1 MAPRI
6 AGPSA
11 AQLAEL
17 RQMLPQ
23 NSSIADI
30 GSLAGKLFNTGA
42 ADAVTK
48 PSILGRIMGFGG
60 NLLGGGSAALLIDA
74 GSRLLGGDTAAV
86 SAAPVAEPSDPKGK
100 YFDQPVD
107 YMAYER
113 WYQNE
118 MYKRGILR
126 GLGMEPSSPDPISPQ
141 EFRLQT
147 EAIRERQA
155 QSLTEREMA
164 KEAQKLEAEILRE
177 RIMRGGLENIAEMQ
191 GLAAIQQER
200 LKGSYGMAQGVLENA
215 IENVLKSGTISD
227 RSGEVALAALA

>member
-23 NSSIADI
+23 NSSVADI
-30 GSLAGKLFNTGA
+30 GSLAANIFGSNVAGA
-42 ADAVTK
+42 AAK
-48 PSILGRIMGFGG
+48 PAKREVLRDILGS
-60 NLLGGGSAALLIDA
+60 LAGGGAASLGIDA
-74 GSRLLGGDTAAV
+74 ASRLLGGGTAAAP
-86 SAAPVAEPSDPKGK
+86 AAPAAEPSDPRGK

-164 KEAQKLEAEILRE
+164 KEGQKLEAEILKE
-177 RIMRGGLENIAEMQ
+177 RIMRGALSDIAEMQ